1 MPQFSAEMVYEE
13 NFLNG
18 FIVLL
23 MLKIDAFL
31 IVICVRKAG
40 GSPRLKPEI
49 QLNSGG
55 IWILSKVYQRRESG
69 KLRMLRKLGILHQCS
84 VF

>member
-31 IVICVRKAG
+31 IVICVRKSG
-40 GSPRLKPEI
+40 GFLRLKPEI
-49 QLNSGG
+49 RLNSGC
-55 IWILSKVYQRRESG
+55 IWILSKTYKRREIG
-69 KLRMLRKLGILHQCS
+69 KLGILRKVVILH
-84 VF
+84 

>member
-31 IVICVRKAG
+31 IVICVRKSG
-40 GSPRLKPEI
+40 GFPRLKPEI
-49 QLNSGG
+49 QLNSGC

>member
-31 IVICVRKAG
+31 IVICVRKFG
-40 GSPRLKPEI
+40 GFPPAKTGNPVKFRMYLDFIENI
-49 QLNSGG
+49 
-55 IWILSKVYQRRESG
+55 SKTGAWKTRNITKSCNIT
-69 KLRMLRKLGILHQCS
+69 LLFS
-84 VF
+84 F